1 MSSSVVIQ
9 GLLIKLDKSE
19 LEHKGTCKDRT
30 AMHYSLWKDMTESVS
45 LQLYFQTLMKQ
56 FNALKY
62 ELANGK
68 EQYYNTR
75 FTSEIKSYLKKL

>member
-30 AMHYSLWKDMTESVS
+30 IMHFNLWKDMIESVS
-45 LQLYFQTLMKQ
+45 LQIYFQASVKQ
-56 FNALKY
+56 FM
-62 ELANGK
+62 
-68 EQYYNTR
+68 
-75 FTSEIKSYLKKL
+75 F